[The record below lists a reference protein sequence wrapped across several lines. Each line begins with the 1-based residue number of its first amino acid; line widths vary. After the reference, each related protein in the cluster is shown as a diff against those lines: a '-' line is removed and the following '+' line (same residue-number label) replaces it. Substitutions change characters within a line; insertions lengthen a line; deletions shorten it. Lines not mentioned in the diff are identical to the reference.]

1 MADIQKHIKQFDDTI
16 KLAKFDESKELR
28 EKRDI
33 ILNKL
38 RDRFAAMRKEGKT
51 VPTFDPFNQGSY
63 QMGTGIQPAKG
74 DYDIDVGLRFNCST
88 SDYPNPV
95 DLKILVADALEDHTE
110 LGTVIRRSCVTV
122 KYKRDG
128 EQAFH
133 VDLAVYA
140 YDNPENPAPRLLL
153 AKGKRNSNE
162 ENRCWESS
170 DPMGLMDWVADR
182 FPNEKD
188 GQQFLRVIRA
198 LKRWKS
204 QKFPDAGNNA
214 PTGIGLTIA
223 AGYWFDPRIKR
234 DPFAETTTFDDL
246 AAMRALVAR
255 MVNGFVPVGLADDN
269 TLLYR
274 LFVALPVRP
283 GNDLF
288 EKMTDGQM
296 TTFRDRLVQLGDRLD
311 DVTKEPDPVV
321 ACQTMRKEFGDEF
334 PVPEAEETGQ
344 SRGKAI
350 TSSGVSA

>member
-1 MADIQKHIKQFDDTI
+1 MADIQKHIKQFDDAI
-16 KLAKFDESKELR
+16 RLAKFDENKELR

-38 RDRFAAMRKEGKT
+38 RDRFAAMRKEGKA
-51 VPTFDPFNQGSY
+51 VPTFDHFNQGSY
-63 QMGTGIQPAKG
+63 QMGTGIHPAKG

-88 SDYPNPV
+88 AEYPNPV
-95 DLKILVADALEDHTE
+95 DLKVLVADALEDHTE

-122 KYKRDG
+122 MYKRDG

-140 YDNPENPAPRLLL
+140 YDDPKSPAQSLFL
-153 AKGKRNSNE
+153 AKGKRGSDE
-162 ENRCWESS
+162 QNRSWESS
-170 DPMGLMDWVADR
+170 DPMGLMRWVEGR
-182 FPNEKD
+182 FPNQED
-188 GQQFLRVIRA
+188 EEQFLRVIRI
-198 LKRWKS
+198 LKRWRS

-223 AGYWFDPRIKR
+223 AGHWFQPRITR
-234 DPFAETTTFDDL
+234 DLFAKTTTFDDL
-246 AAMRALVAR
+246 AAMRTLITM
-255 MVNGFVPVGLADDN
+255 MVSSFVPVGFAEDS
-269 TLLYR
+269 TPRYR
-274 LFVALPVRP
+274 LHVLLPVRP
-283 GNDLF
+283 QNDLF

-296 TTFRDRLVQLGDRLD
+296 TTFRDRLVALRDRLD
-311 DVTKEPDPVV
+311 EATKEPDPVV
-321 ACQTMRKEFGDEF
+321 ACQRMRNEFGDEF